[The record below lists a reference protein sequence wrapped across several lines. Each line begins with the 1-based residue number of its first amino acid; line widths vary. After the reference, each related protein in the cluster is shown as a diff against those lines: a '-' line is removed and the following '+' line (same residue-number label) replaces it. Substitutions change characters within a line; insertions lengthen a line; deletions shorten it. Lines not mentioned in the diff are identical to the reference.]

1 MRIASDWF
9 IKEKTTTEVAAR
21 SRFHNRYNDKVMT
34 EILTMIPRRP
44 YLLRAFYDWLIDNHL
59 TPYLMVDATSED
71 VIVPR
76 ECVQDGQII
85 LNIAPSVV
93 SDLSLTNK
101 EVCFDAYFSS
111 VPFSIVIP
119 ISSVLAIYA
128 QENGFGTLF
137 EAEIFESEEVKIS
150 HHFLNL
156 VDTSIDTEKNTE
168 EASGVK
174 KKIPSHRKKSK
185 SQPPTLRSIK

>member
-1 MRIASDWF
+1 
-9 IKEKTTTEVAAR
+9 
-21 SRFHNRYNDKVMT
+21 
-34 EILTMIPRRP
+34 MIPRRP

-76 ECVQDGQII
+76 ESVQDGQII

-93 SDLSLTNK
+93 FDLSLTNK

-128 QENGFGTLF
+128 QENGLGTLF
-137 EAEIFESEEVKIS
+137 EVEIFESAEVQIS

-156 VDTSIDTEKNTE
+156 VDTSINTEKNTE
-168 EASGVK
+168 EALGVK
-174 KKIPSHRKKSK
+174 RKIHSHRKKSK
-185 SQPPTLRSIK
+185 SQPPTLRIIK